1 MFNWR
6 KNDEAI
12 AASALPGLRRGLL
25 LRLIMNLLYPTLP
38 AAHWK
43 RLAFTALAGSLLAG
57 LYGAA
62 HDQLSYTLSPEYFT
76 KLKVPQFWYADF
88 GWPPRVFAAE
98 VGFLA
103 GWGVGLI
110 AGWLLARV
118 GLTRLSD
125 DFRRAATIRAFAIV
139 AGVTLLGGGAG
150 LLLGYWRTEASLEA
164 WSEWQRLLH
173 LDDLRGFVLV
183 ASLHA
188 GSYAGALL
196 GLVAAIWNVR
206 RGAKHATSLSP

>member
-1 MFNWR
+1 
-6 KNDEAI
+6 
-12 AASALPGLRRGLL
+12 
-25 LRLIMNLLYPTLP
+25 MNLLYPTLP

-43 RLAFTALAGSLLAG
+43 SMALTALAGSLLAG
-57 LYGAA
+57 FYGAA

-76 KLKVPQFWYADF
+76 KLKAPQFWYADF

-110 AGWLLARV
+110 AGWFLARL
-118 GLTRLSD
+118 GLARLPD
-125 DFRRAATIRAFAIV
+125 ELRRAATIRAFAIV
-139 AGVTLLGGGAG
+139 ASVTLLGGGAG
-150 LLLGYWRTEASLEA
+150 LLLGYWRMQSPLAA
-164 WSEWQRLLH
+164 WDEWQTLLQ

-183 ASLHA
+183 AYLHA

-196 GLVAAIWNVR
+196 GLLAALWHVR
-206 RGAKHATSLSP
+206 RQSCPHALAPAATP

>member
-1 MFNWR
+1 
-6 KNDEAI
+6 
-12 AASALPGLRRGLL
+12 
-25 LRLIMNLLYPTLP
+25 MNLLYPTLP

-43 RLAFTALAGSLLAG
+43 HMALIAIAGSLLAG
-57 LYGAA
+57 LYGAV

-76 KLKVPQFWYADF
+76 KLKAPQFWYADF

-118 GLTRLSD
+118 GLARLSD
-125 DFRRAATIRAFAIV
+125 DVRRATTIRTFAIV

-150 LLLGYWRTEASLEA
+150 LLLGYWRTQASLEV
-164 WSEWQRLLH
+164 WSEWQTLLK
-173 LDDLRGFVLV
+173 LTDLRGFVLV
-183 ASLHA
+183 AYLHA
-188 GSYAGALL
+188 GSYAGALA
-196 GLVAAIWNVR
+196 GLFVAGGQVLR
-206 RGAKHATSLSP
+206 QTKRCGS

>member
-1 MFNWR
+1 
-6 KNDEAI
+6 
-12 AASALPGLRRGLL
+12 
-25 LRLIMNLLYPTLP
+25 MNLLYPTLP

-43 RLAFTALAGSLLAG
+43 SMALTAIAGSLLAG

-76 KLKVPQFWYADF
+76 QLKAPQFWYADF

-118 GLTRLSD
+118 GLARLPD
-125 DFRRAATIRAFAIV
+125 ELRRAATLRAFAIV

-150 LLLGYWRTEASLEA
+150 LLLGYWRTQSSLAA
-164 WSEWQRLLH
+164 WSEWQILLQ
-173 LDDLRGFVLV
+173 LEDLRGFVLV
-183 ASLHA
+183 AYLHA

-196 GLVAAIWNVR
+196 GLGLAGQNVWRQR
-206 RGAKHATSLSP
+206 RADDSAETVPEPGM

>member
-1 MFNWR
+1 
-6 KNDEAI
+6 
-12 AASALPGLRRGLL
+12 L
-25 LRLIMNLLYPTLP
+25 NLLYPTLP

-43 RLAFTALAGSLLAG
+43 IMALIAVAGSLLAG

-76 KLKVPQFWYADF
+76 KLKAPQFWYADF

-110 AGWLLARV
+110 AGWFLARI
-118 GLTRLSD
+118 GLARLPD
-125 DFRRAATIRAFAIV
+125 DVRRAATIRAFAIV
-139 AGVTLLGGGAG
+139 AGLTLLGGGAG
-150 LLLGYWRTEASLEA
+150 LLLGYWRTRSSLEA
-164 WSEWQRLLH
+164 WAEYQTDLQLE
-173 LDDLRGFVLV
+173 DLRGFVLV
-183 ASLHA
+183 AYLHA

-196 GLVAAIWNVR
+196 GALGAAWNVWR
-206 RGAKHATSLSP
+206 QCRARQLSAADA

>member
-1 MFNWR
+1 
-6 KNDEAI
+6 
-12 AASALPGLRRGLL
+12 
-25 LRLIMNLLYPTLP
+25 MNLLYPTLP

-43 RLAFTALAGSLLAG
+43 TSALLALVGSLLAG

-76 KLKVPQFWYADF
+76 ELKAPQFWYADF

-110 AGWLLARV
+110 GGWFLARL
-118 GLTRLSD
+118 GLAQVPLDR
-125 DFRRAATIRAFAIV
+125 RRAAIIRAF
-139 AGVTLLGGGAG
+139 GLFLGMTLLGGAAG
-150 LLLGYWRTEASLEA
+150 LGYGSWRTQSSLES
-164 WSEWQRLLH
+164 WNKLQTELQLNNLP
-173 LDDLRGFVLV
+173 GFVLV

-188 GSYAGALL
+188 GTYAGALL
-196 GLVAAIWNVR
+196 GLVVAGTDLWR
-206 RGAKHATSLSP
+206 RHKLPNRSS

>member
-1 MFNWR
+1 
-6 KNDEAI
+6 
-12 AASALPGLRRGLL
+12 
-25 LRLIMNLLYPTLP
+25 MNPFYPTLP
-38 AAHWK
+38 ASQWK
-43 RLAFTALAGSLLAG
+43 RMATIAVTGSLLAG

-76 KLKVPQFWYADF
+76 KLKAPQFWYADF

-118 GLTRLSD
+118 GLAALPDEIR
-125 DFRRAATIRAFAIV
+125 RRAMWRAFAII
-139 AGVTLLGGGAG
+139 AGVTLFGGSVG
-150 LLLGYWRTEASLEA
+150 LLLGYWRTLSSHEA
-164 WSEWQRLLH
+164 WNEWQELLRLE
-173 LDDLRGFVLV
+173 DLRGFVLV
-183 ASLHA
+183 AYLHG

-196 GLVAAIWNVR
+196 GLLGACWSVR
-206 RGAKHATSLSP
+206 RHRRTISPIAATNPA